1 MRVLLVYP
9 ECPDTFWGFKYALRF
24 ISRRAAQPPLG
35 LLTVAAMLPESW
47 EMKLVDMNV
56 TKLHDDDVEWAD
68 MTFISAMSIQERSAR
83 EVITKCRQA
92 GVRTVAGGPLFT
104 ADWEQF
110 DDVDHLVLNEAELTL
125 PRFLEDLRE
134 GRAARV
140 YTEKTFT
147 DMARTPIPLWS
158 VADLKKYASMNIQYS
173 RGCPYDCEFCD
184 ITVLCGRKVRTKSSG
199 QIVGELEALYSRGWR
214 GDVFFVDD
222 NFIGNARKLKQDVL
236 PALAHWMDMRGHPFG
251 FITEASVNLADDAE
265 LMTKMVRAG
274 FQTVF
279 VGIETPNEDSLA
291 ECGKHHNRRR
301 DLIACV
307 KDIQGAGL
315 QVAAGFILG
324 FDSDPPS
331 VFDRLSTFIQT
342 SGIVTAMVGLLK
354 APRHSRLYNRLAK
367 EGRLLDEWT
376 GDNTD
381 LSMNFIPK
389 MKLETLV
396 AGYAR
401 VIRSIYSPNPFYA
414 RVRHFLREFRP
425 VHMRR
430 RQFSFRE
437 LRALLK
443 SFVRLGILGKERFH
457 YWKLIIWT
465 VFRRPRLFPLAVTCA
480 VYGFHFRMFFEK
492 HILTSAGTQ

>member
-1 MRVLLVYP
+1 
-9 ECPDTFWGFKYALRF
+9 
-24 ISRRAAQPPLG
+24 
-35 LLTVAAMLPESW
+35 
-47 EMKLVDMNV
+47 
-56 TKLHDDDVEWAD
+56 
-68 MTFISAMSIQERSAR
+68 
-83 EVITKCRQA
+83 
-92 GVRTVAGGPLFT
+92 
-104 ADWEQF
+104 
-110 DDVDHLVLNEAELTL
+110 VDHLVLNEAELTL
-125 PRFLEDLRE
+125 PRFLEDLRD
-134 GRAARV
+134 GRPARV
-140 YTEKTFT
+140 YRDEGFA
-147 DMARTPIPLWS
+147 DMSETPIPLWA

-184 ITVLCGRKVRTKSSG
+184 ITVLYGRKVRTKGARQLLS
-199 QIVGELEALYSRGWR
+199 ELQTLYSVGWR

-222 NFIGNARKLKQDVL
+222 NFIGNARRLKHDVL
-236 PALAHWMDMRGHPFG
+236 PALAEWMDLRGHPFG
-251 FITEASVNLADDAE
+251 FITEASLNLADDKE
-265 LMTKMVRAG
+265 LMGSMVQSG

-301 DLIACV
+301 DMIACV

-331 VFDRLSTFIQT
+331 IFERLSAFIQT

-381 LSMNFIPK
+381 LSMNFVPK
-389 MKLETLV
+389 MKHETLV

-401 VIRSIYSPNPFYA
+401 VIRSIYSPSPFYA
-414 RVRHFLREFRP
+414 RVRHFLKEFRP
-425 VHMRR
+425 AHMRPR
-430 RQFSFRE
+430 RLCFRD
-437 LRALLK
+437 LGALLK
-443 SFVRLGILGKERFH
+443 SVVRLGILGKERIH
-457 YWKLIIWT
+457 YWKLIVWT
-465 VFRRPRLFPLAVTCA
+465 IFRRPRLFPLAVTCA

-492 HILTSAGTQ
+492 HILSSSAQTQ